1 MAVKIKSKL
10 IGVSVNEEKHKEI
23 ETIADS
29 LGISMAE
36 YGRVAIDEKIE
47 REKRKVSSAKP

>member
-36 YGRVAIDEKIE
+36 YGRIAIDEKID
-47 REKRKVSSAKP
+47 REKAKGKK